1 MLFSVHTRL
10 GIAPN
15 IGSQVVKEL
24 PPSSSSPGVAT
35 CFEGTNR
42 TLSVTLSEPACLQ
55 PVSLCQRS
63 SSKRDGLSNTSSK
76 QVQRSPHQLKA
87 CQVVRHESLCRPLSN
102 PLTEKC
108 TPSVVLLMRNRMWE
122 QFRTPLKSDSS

>member
-1 MLFSVHTRL
+1 MVYPTLKKSFS
-10 GIAPN
+10 PN
-15 IGSQVVKEL
+15 VRMILQRVPLALVLIIKRG
-24 PPSSSSPGVAT
+24 
-35 CFEGTNR
+35 
-42 TLSVTLSEPACLQ
+42 LSVTLSEPACLQ

-122 QFRTPLKSDSS
+122 QFRTPLKS